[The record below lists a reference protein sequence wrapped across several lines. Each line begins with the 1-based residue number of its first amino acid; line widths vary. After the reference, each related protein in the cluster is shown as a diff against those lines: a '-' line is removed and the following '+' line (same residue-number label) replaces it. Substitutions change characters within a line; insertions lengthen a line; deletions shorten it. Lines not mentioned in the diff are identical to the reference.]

1 MKTQSQLLWACF
13 ASVCVFV
20 APLASATIPD
30 TERQA
35 LVDLYNATDGDNWID
50 NTNWLG
56 PVGTE
61 CTWFGVTCDAT
72 EEHVVEVSLPD
83 NNLIGTLAA
92 SIGQLE
98 ALEILYLNSNRL
110 TGPIPAAIGQLG
122 SLTTIQLSDNSLSG
136 VIPEFVG
143 SHPDLGFSAEYNYLE
158 GPVPESLGSLTA
170 VLLSYNPIAEE
181 VNQVLNKLIDV
192 QYLLLGA
199 TGLTGTIGP
208 WVLSIA
214 ESPNMGLG
222 ANHLG
227 QPSSEVADWLGHNS
241 LWPVQLGPALDVV
254 VSPVT
259 GSSVRIDWNTEYPH
273 WPDPFDYYWSYLEFQ
288 IGPTVAGPFKTI
300 DLTTKNPDTGWIIG
314 GIPPG
319 ETVHL
324 RVLSHHVRESFSGE
338 AYVRPDPFASPPVP
352 VNLQS
357 ASGGWYHVAVDG
369 DDDDTCTTP
378 EDPCATIQSAIDRA
392 EPWSTIAVGPGNYP
406 ENLVVDTSLFIV
418 GSGRDA
424 TVIDGTQS
432 GRVVEADGEI
442 HVAMRDLRLTN
453 GYDDN
458 GHSPYGGGLYSGA
471 TSFVGVG
478 LRIDHNSSV
487 SLYGGAFLPGAST
500 LFDVIVDHNT
510 AGMVGGLHTRGM
522 VIDSLIADNS
532 ATESHCGGIQTDH
545 AVLLRTKIL
554 RNSAH
559 QEGGG
564 GCGFASVY
572 HSTIAENT
580 AENGGGWNHTFGL
593 WFTNTTIAANHATA
607 SGGAL
612 TTTAGVH
619 ILQNCSVMS
628 NTCGGDSCGSLSG
641 DSYFF
646 TGTVLTDNSPSNCSP
661 SIIIIDESRWNLSDD
676 SSCGFSARH
685 GWDDVDARLTPFSLV
700 GDEPS
705 LPHPRPGS
713 PLIDA
718 TGRNKRIE
726 LRDQTGL
733 QAPIDGNGDGT
744 PERDIGAVEFDPTV
758 FANGFEDGTM
768 DAWLV
773 GPGRR

>member
-1 MKTQSQLLWACF
+1 MKTQSQLLWAWI
-13 ASVCVFV
+13 AAVCVCV

-35 LVDLYNATDGDNWID
+35 LIDLYNATDGDNWID
-50 NTNWLG
+50 STNWLG

-72 EEHVVEVSLPD
+72 EEHVIELALTD

-122 SLTTIQLSDNSLSG
+122 SLTTIQLDDNSLSG

-158 GPVPESLGSLTA
+158 GPVPESLGNLSA
-170 VLLSYNPIAEE
+170 VLLSYNPIEEE

-208 WVLSIA
+208 WVLSLA
-214 ESPNMGLG
+214 EPPNIRLG

-227 QPSSEVADWLGHNS
+227 QPSSEVADWLAGHNS
-241 LWPVQLGPALDVV
+241 WWPVQLGPALDIAIT
-254 VSPVT
+254 PVT

-273 WPDPFDYYWSYLEFQ
+273 WPDPFDYCWSYLEFQ

-392 EPWSTIAVGPGNYP
+392 EPWSTISVGPGTFA
-406 ENLVVDTSLFIV
+406 ENLVIDTSLFIV
-418 GSGRDA
+418 GAGRDA

-432 GRVVEADGEI
+432 GRVVEVDGEI
-442 HVAMRDLRLTN
+442 QVVMRDLRVTN
-453 GYDDN
+453 GYV
-458 GHSPYGGGLYSGA
+458 GGYSEAGGLYSGA

-478 LRIDHNSSV
+478 LRIDHNRSD
-487 SLYGGAFLPGAST
+487 SLYGGALLEGKST
-500 LFDVIVDHNT
+500 LFDVIIDHNT
-510 AGMVGGLHTRGM
+510 AGMVGGLRTSGL
-522 VIDSLIADNS
+522 VIDSMIADNA
-532 ATESHCGGIQTDH
+532 ATNSHCGGIQSVYDVYKT
-545 AVLLRTKIL
+545 VLLRTRIL
-554 RNSAH
+554 RNSAQ

-564 GCGFASVY
+564 GCGFAAVY

-580 AENGGGWNHTFGL
+580 AENGGAWGYSHGSYL
-593 WFTNTTIAANHATA
+593 VNTTIADNHA
-607 SGGAL
+607 SDGGGAL
-612 TTTAGVH
+612 MSSEFNGAFV
-619 ILQNCSVMS
+619 LENCSVVR
-628 NTCGGDSCGSLSG
+628 NTCDGDSCGSLETTS
-641 DSYFF
+641 FHLA
-646 TGTVLTDNSPSNCSP
+646 GTVIAENSRRTVHHRSTSSTRADGTSLMTAPADSAGDMGGTTSMLGSLRFPLSATNRPCPTRAREAHSSTPPAGTGGSTCATRPASRHPSTATATAPQNATS
-661 SIIIIDESRWNLSDD
+661 ERWNSIPR
-676 SSCGFSARH
+676 SSSTASKPARWTR
-685 GWDDVDARLTPFSLV
+685 GW
-700 GDEPS
+700 
-705 LPHPRPGS
+705 
-713 PLIDA
+713 
-718 TGRNKRIE
+718 
-726 LRDQTGL
+726 
-733 QAPIDGNGDGT
+733 
-744 PERDIGAVEFDPTV
+744 
-758 FANGFEDGTM
+758 
-768 DAWLV
+768 
-773 GPGRR
+773 